1 MKTSAK
7 LEVQLIVA
15 ACKKVGITKVVL
27 SPGSRNAPFS
37 IAFDEDP
44 DFEVFVITDERSAAF
59 YAMGMAQKLNQPV
72 AIACTSGSAPL
83 NYFPAIAEAFYQ
95 QIPLVVITAD
105 RPQEWINQGDG
116 QTIQQKEV
124 FGQHVLAFAQLN
136 PIFSDDQ
143 RWMFERQLAET
154 LQRAN
159 GTVKGPVHLNVPLS
173 EPLYETVEVAEGL
186 NNWMQLASNEV
197 VLSQQDEV
205 YLKELLATRKKR
217 LLIIGQQQKDE
228 KLQLLIDELLK
239 DGSVAVLVEHTSNIQ
254 SEYAVH
260 CIDRALNC
268 MKQTDVNTYQPDVII
283 TIGGAVISKRIKRFL
298 RNANA
303 PVIRFGAAF
312 PSMDTYQHLAFTSET
327 SALNGVQFILRF
339 LQENPAQSRFAF
351 HWKTL
356 DYQSEIA
363 AENTLQSVPFS
374 DLKVMEEVLQVIPD
388 NAHIHLAN
396 SSIVRY
402 ALLFNPVK
410 GTHYWCNRGTSG
422 IDGSTSTA
430 AGIALMNTDECHV
443 LISGDL
449 SFFYDSNA
457 LWNPHLPSN
466 LRIIIIN
473 NGGGDIFNIIPGP
486 KTTNQHERIFLAQ
499 HNQSAEYLCKMVDLS
514 YTKVTAEDQ
523 LAACWLDF
531 FEFSSSDKPKVI
543 EVMTAGIENS
553 AWLDYFFDQSKELI
567 NN

>member
-1 MKTSAK
+1 MITSAK

-44 DFEVFVITDERSAAF
+44 AFEVFVITDERSAAF

-95 QIPLVVITAD
+95 QIPLIVITAD

-116 QTIQQKEV
+116 QTIQQYNV

-136 PIFSDDQ
+136 PIYSNDQ

-159 GTVKGPVHLNVPLS
+159 GAIKGPVHLNVPLS
-173 EPLYETVEVAEGL
+173 EPLYETVEVSEGL
-186 NNWMQLASNEV
+186 NNWMHLASNEV
-197 VLSQQDEV
+197 VLSQNDEV
-205 YLKELLATRKKR
+205 QLAQLLESHKNR

-228 KLQLLIDELLK
+228 KLQVLIDELLK

-268 MKQTDVNTYQPDVII
+268 MKQADLDTYQPDLII
-283 TIGGAVISKRIKRFL
+283 AIGGAVISKRIKRFL

-312 PSMDTYQHLAFTSET
+312 PTMDTFQHLAFTSET
-327 SALNGVQFILRF
+327 SALNGVQFLVRY
-339 LQENPAQSRFAF
+339 LQANPSQSRFAF

-363 AENTLQSVPFS
+363 AENTLQTVPFS
-374 DLKVMEEVLQVIPD
+374 DLKVMEELLDVIPD
-388 NAHIHLAN
+388 KAHIHLSN
-396 SSIVRY
+396 SSIIRY

-430 AGIALMNTDECHV
+430 AGIALLNQTECHV
-443 LISGDL
+443 LITGDL

-457 LWNPHLPSN
+457 LWNAHLPEN
-466 LRIIIIN
+466 LRIVVLN

-499 HNQSAEYLCKMVDLS
+499 HNYSAEYICKTFDVS
-514 YTKVTAEDQ
+514 YQKVTNEET
-523 LAACWLDF
+523 LSTCWSDF
-531 FEFSSSDKPKVI
+531 FAHATNGKPKLI
-543 EVMTAGIENS
+543 EVMTAGVSNS
-553 AWLDYFFDQSKELI
+553 EWLDYFFDQSKELI
-567 NN
+567 NK

>member
-1 MKTSAK
+1 MITSAK

-44 DFEVFVITDERSAAF
+44 AFEVFVITDERSAAF

-116 QTIQQKEV
+116 QTIQQYNV

-136 PIFSDDQ
+136 PIYSNDQ

-154 LQRAN
+154 LQLAN
-159 GTVKGPVHLNVPLS
+159 GTVTGPVHLNVPLS
-173 EPLYETVEVAEGL
+173 EPLYETVEVPETL

-197 VLSQQDEV
+197 VLSQNDEV
-205 YLKELLATRKKR
+205 QLTQLLESHKNR

-228 KLQLLIDELLK
+228 KLQVLIDELLK

-268 MKQTDVNTYQPDVII
+268 MKQADLDTYQPDII
-283 TIGGAVISKRIKRFL
+283 IAIGGAVISKRIKRFL

-312 PSMDTYQHLAFTSET
+312 PTMDTFQHLVFTSQIT
-327 SALNGVQFILRF
+327 AMKGIHF
-339 LQENPAQSRFAF
+339 LVRYLQANPSQSRFAF

-363 AENTLQSVPFS
+363 AENILQAVPFS
-374 DLKVMEEVLQVIPD
+374 DLKVMEELLDVIPE
-388 NAHIHLAN
+388 NAHIHLSN
-396 SSIVRY
+396 SSIIRY

-430 AGIALMNTDECHV
+430 AGIALMNENECHV

-486 KTTNQHERIFLAQ
+486 KTTKQHERIFLAQ
-499 HNQSAEYLCKMVDLS
+499 HGNSAEHLCKMVDLS
-514 YTKVTAEDQ
+514 YTKVTDKEQ

-531 FEFSSSDKPKVI
+531 FEFSSSDKPKVM

-553 AWLDYFFDQSKELI
+553 SWLDYFFDQSKELI
-567 NN
+567 NK

>member
-1 MKTSAK
+1 
-7 LEVQLIVA
+7 
-15 ACKKVGITKVVL
+15 
-27 SPGSRNAPFS
+27 
-37 IAFDEDP
+37 
-44 DFEVFVITDERSAAF
+44 
-59 YAMGMAQKLNQPV
+59 
-72 AIACTSGSAPL
+72 L

-205 YLKELLATRKKR
+205 FLKELLATRKKR

-268 MKQTDVNTYQPDVII
+268 MKQTDVHTYQPDVII

-312 PSMDTYQHLAFTSET
+312 PTMDTYQHLAFTSET
-327 SALNGVQFILRF
+327 SALNGVQFMLRF
-339 LQENPAQSRFAF
+339 LQENPAQFIAIEG
-351 HWKTL
+351 HTDDIGNAANNQIL
-356 DYQSEIA
+356 SEKRA
-363 AENTLQSVPFS
+363 
-374 DLKVMEEVLQVIPD
+374 
-388 NAHIHLAN
+388 LA
-396 SSIVRY
+396 
-402 ALLFNPVK
+402 VK
-410 GTHYWCNRGTSG
+410 MQLIKLG
-422 IDGSTSTA
+422 IDADRIQTRGL
-430 AGIALMNTDECHV
+430 GNTVPNEK
-443 LISGDL
+443 LNRQKNRRIEIK
-449 SFFYDSNA
+449 
-457 LWNPHLPSN
+457 
-466 LRIIIIN
+466 LR
-473 NGGGDIFNIIPGP
+473 
-486 KTTNQHERIFLAQ
+486 
-499 HNQSAEYLCKMVDLS
+499 
-514 YTKVTAEDQ
+514 
-523 LAACWLDF
+523 
-531 FEFSSSDKPKVI
+531 
-543 EVMTAGIENS
+543 
-553 AWLDYFFDQSKELI
+553 
-567 NN
+567 